1 MLELSTSQG
10 NGWLATDHAGH
21 CSRHGES
28 APRRHRAAESR
39 GPDPEGGTP
48 ASERDK
54 LDRRVSGRGLAFR
67 LRGMQMIDISPP
79 CPGVRPR
86 EAMGVKKR
94 HSLEGR
100 VDARLINAPAASVIT
115 DALGLI
121 ASRALRV
128 TGSLCLGSPGRAWNR
143 AARTQRAARAA
154 RHPRNPWG
162 EGKHRGTRS
171 SWRARRHR
179 PPRPSGNP
187 R

>member
-1 MLELSTSQG
+1 MAGWPPITLGIAPATESQLLADIGQQSQG
-10 NGWLATDHAGH
+10 AQTL
-21 CSRHGES
+21 RE
-28 APRRHRAAESR
+28 
-39 GPDPEGGTP
+39 
-48 ASERDK
+48 ERLPLKGDK

-86 EAMGVKKR
+86 EAVGVKKC